1 MAEMTL
7 ARHDHMIKA
16 LASDRADQSR
26 RMPHGDRGAVGLSR
40 MPIAR
45 MRGAPQKGFAKLISR
60 ISCRTSRATL
70 GLPDKAIEGCE
81 GRALGCAATQ
91 YIQLVSMR
99 DYLSFERTPRGG
111 STRAD

>member
-45 MRGAPQKGFAKLISR
+45 MRRVNASP
-60 ISCRTSRATL
+60 
-70 GLPDKAIEGCE
+70 
-81 GRALGCAATQ
+81 
-91 YIQLVSMR
+91 
-99 DYLSFERTPRGG
+99 
-111 STRAD
+111 